1 MTRDEYKNITRVGR
15 GELLSLGTANMAEK
29 PVRRGRSPA
38 ETERALALR
47 DAGADDD
54 QIDTIERLLGVSDV
68 QRALA
73 VRGITSAEQLIAA
86 IDRSD
91 DLGAH
96 GYMRPPPP
104 RKSLSALY
112 SDVEVLDT
120 VATDTIIVDIPT
132 TAGQVT
138 TSITLA
144 QMPMKWSFGDL
155 TFDGDVASP
164 GSTKKIEIRVIL
176 GTRTITKFRLSQLSR
191 TTDSASVLDALQKV
205 YDYEIGPNST
215 VKIEIENM
223 NPNAIETFTNGF
235 FQYVYHPVI
244 DAEASRI
251 IRGR

>member
-1 MTRDEYKNITRVGR
+1 MAVAACV
-15 GELLSLGTANMAEK
+15 LLA
-29 PVRRGRSPA
+29 
-38 ETERALALR
+38 ALALGWQLSR
-47 DAGADDD
+47 MPRADPGPAAVRASALTLVEVARYPTPADAGS
-54 QIDTIERLLGVSDV
+54 LLGVSDV